1 VWCLGITLIYF
12 FPNVSGSS
20 FPTNKVK
27 KMERNYPKQV
37 ICPKCGLPGTK
48 QSKTKKCNKPNCS
61 KCPHG
66 PYFFVAHRADGKRKN
81 CYIGKNWPGDE
92 RMNEDSVV
100 ERKIMD
106 KRIVVEKLPLL
117 IHLPQ
122 RYFEDLDMLVEKKL
136 YADRN
141 SAIRTAVRDLLRDE
155 VWCKQT
161 SRIMG

>member
-1 VWCLGITLIYF
+1 ML
-12 FPNVSGSS
+12 PKRE
-20 FPTNKVK
+20 NKVNNK
-27 KMERNYPKQV
+27 NHPNRV
-37 ICPKCGLPGTK
+37 ICPKCGETGTK
-48 QSKTKKCNKPNCS
+48 TSRMIKCKKPNCT

-66 PYFFVAHRADGKRKN
+66 PYFYVAHRVDGKRKN
-81 CYIGKNWPGDE
+81 CYIGKNWPGVE

-161 SRIMG
+161 SDNGVKI

>member
-1 VWCLGITLIYF
+1 
-12 FPNVSGSS
+12 
-20 FPTNKVK
+20 
-27 KMERNYPKQV
+27 
-37 ICPKCGLPGTK
+37 
-48 QSKTKKCNKPNCS
+48 
-61 KCPHG
+61 
-66 PYFFVAHRADGKRKN
+66 
-81 CYIGKNWPGDE
+81 
-92 RMNEDSVV
+92 
-100 ERKIMD
+100 MD

-161 SRIMG
+161 SRIMGWKFKTEVQKLINKLRDQQHDKSLTFWQRKEANELYKKLKMEEYPDVSEDLVNCALEIVMNTKKPKGW